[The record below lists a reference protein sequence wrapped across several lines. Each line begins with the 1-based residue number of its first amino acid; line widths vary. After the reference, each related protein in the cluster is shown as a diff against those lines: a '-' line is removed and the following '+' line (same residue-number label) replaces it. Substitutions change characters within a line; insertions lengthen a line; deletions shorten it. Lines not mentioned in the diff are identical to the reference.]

1 MFNALRLVIPKLFSS
16 MQFHNLKSAAL
27 ALLWL
32 SFSTSC
38 STIASFDQAAY
49 EHATSLKVDTMVVM
63 SKAVESYANH
73 SSEVADLEISLDK
86 AYEYDRNR
94 PLNIITVK
102 LWDKLR
108 DPQGDLLGGFLRE
121 WRDDGPLLPKYVS
134 AKKKQVAEAFDPII
148 QLESGKIRASEAE
161 TKL

>member
-1 MFNALRLVIPKLFSS
+1 MPLRFLIPKRVSS
-16 MQFHNLKSAAL
+16 MQYQNSKSAVL

-32 SFSTSC
+32 AFGTSC
-38 STIASFDQAAY
+38 STIATFDQAAY

-63 SKAVESYANH
+63 SKATESYASH
-73 SSEVADLEISLDK
+73 SREIAGLQISLDK
-86 AYEYDRNR
+86 AYEYDLNR
-94 PLNIITVK
+94 PLNNITIE

-121 WRDDGPLLPKYVS
+121 WKEDGPLLSKYVS
-134 AKKKQVAEAFDPII
+134 AKKKQVGEAFDIII

-161 TKL
+161 KKL